1 MKISHEQFEK
11 IVAEALDAIPDE
23 FMNKIHNVA
32 IMVEDFPS
40 EEQMKRTKIKSKYGL
55 LGLYEG
61 HIQSRR
67 INIGPVLPD
76 RITIFRVPIMK
87 SCDTN
92 DECRDRIINT
102 VRHEIAHHFGS
113 DEKGARQAAKTK

>member
-1 MKISHEQFEK
+1 MKITHEQFEK

-40 EEQMKRTKIKSKYGL
+40 GEQMKRTKIKSKYGL

-87 SCDTN
+87 SCDTIN
-92 DECRDRIINT
+92 ECRDRIINT

-113 DEKGARQAAKTK
+113 DEYGARQAAKTK